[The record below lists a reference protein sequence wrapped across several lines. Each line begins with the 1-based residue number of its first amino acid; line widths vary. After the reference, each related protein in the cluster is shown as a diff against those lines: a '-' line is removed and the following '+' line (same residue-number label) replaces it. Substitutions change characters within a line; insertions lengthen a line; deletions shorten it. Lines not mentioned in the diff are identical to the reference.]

1 MNLIAKRLYSRSVGD
16 NVEITLSDGTKYT
29 GKITEKDEECVA
41 ISDSQSEIIV
51 TYEDVRSV
59 KVLTSSG
66 NSGVMPIDSTVSSL
80 NTTKNFIQSEPQR
93 SDNFTPAKAAEI
105 NTSVD
110 IHKLKFITTVSNMK
124 MPDLFINQTFKELP
138 KDEKKILNS
147 NFSSF
152 MSAIKNSDINKCRN
166 VVNNMKNIIEEEG
179 DFDFSPSAYK
189 LLAYMSSRCSIY
201 DSDLYI
207 KGCCYDYAAISLY
220 VKGDYKL
227 AAAYASMS
235 LSTNNN
241 PDLAD
246 QIYTIIAETLFKLND
261 AGGVISAIHK
271 NALVV
276 NDEQMSELLKYI
288 YRINGI
294 NFSASIN
301 TVEIIATLKRMMPSD
316 EISKAILAI
325 NKDTDDTGISSDD
338 ESASDSVLTG
348 EITRLSWS
356 SETGT
361 IETEDETY
369 KFSYSDVTDKKLL
382 AKLKT
387 LYISDLKAKD
397 STFPVKFE
405 IKNDRICNIVSFVIN
420 TAVKPSEK
428 NTSNT
433 IDYSARISNIQRG
446 RQINTDSAN
455 ENRFYDSLKF
465 FEKAIEE
472 GEDLGEAVSEA
483 INCCMAISNKEGTTD
498 YLEKAYKIYQDNK
511 EHLEKRGLKNNSI
524 LFDLFTKLGNS
535 EESKACLDRI
545 LEDPLLP
552 HTTRMHYI
560 DRRADLLF
568 NQAVQSDDT
577 MLYEEAKS
585 EYRSWEQ
592 QYYMNTRIRMNP
604 SFIKL
609 YHTVVL
615 YRIAVCLY
623 KTGDNGTAERVL
635 ASILNFDPDNE
646 NAKKLLMENNPSE
659 SIEEKEEIEAVDE
672 ESIPA
677 DEEADEEFL
686 QPCDYVDPSGWA
698 ALDLSEEDVI
708 DYALN
713 IKGTNRI
720 PLSLTY
726 FKAASLL
733 NSNFLPLYTE
743 MSLATDNPMETLNY
757 SLTDLVTRFQTG
769 SSYAKTLSKFCFAAA
784 YMRGSFYYTSDKEY
798 FSGLE
803 YLYDSSLDVLP
814 SLKKA
819 LEIID
824 RFRLGTG
831 KGIDYY
837 ADYRAANLEAY
848 ENRHRAVLDEA
859 SNLYERYFSRLF
871 HESKSQLR
879 FKLTKAILFK
889 KGGLPERMLSC
900 VINDNYQEFQ
910 SLKDEF
916 CNAFI
921 RTGMAVSTGNIQSE
935 KVERV
940 IDEAWKLAGEDRSVC
955 ERKTS
960 DLMGSFRN
968 NLRSPLNNCVRVVCD
983 WVELC
988 ESGGQN
994 RKDENFNKYQKTRN
1008 ELIPLL
1014 NSIVQECSEQSLDAD
1029 NQTEF
1034 GCCILSSLA
1043 SELISRLDGSWN
1055 FSRRKYFFYDFLR
1068 TDNVIL
1074 DEKFIPDVS
1083 STFSDLP
1090 DFNILQ
1096 RIRNHIESAGDT
1108 LVSHA
1113 EKIYLREEENH
1124 DYGTARLISE
1134 YLSYQD
1140 RADEWQLPDNAEEF
1154 EEQAKKQLRVR
1165 LDTFN
1170 SDVCMAI
1177 SRGQIVVSDEFMN
1190 NIEETA
1196 QYWYQY
1202 CVATKNYG
1210 FFSRFVNNCTE
1221 KIHKDAVAYGETL
1234 LIQLSKLA
1242 DEEELEQDIVDTI
1255 TGFIDKQ
1262 FFPVAEDW
1270 MSRIS
1275 KGDFDSGEKAP
1286 LGVEECLNE
1295 FWDEFEENYSLVHST
1310 GYNLRRVI
1318 RKNNLSAKDRKGGE
1332 ALINNWLDN
1341 GNKSNPEKIGILLNL
1356 LGWDNIDVT
1365 DKSTDNKHEMYL
1377 VKDKSSIYGKK
1388 LYSHPIPAFSSQSY
1402 DTGFYVVCLYGYMDS
1417 KRLID
1422 KYIELDGIYGNKIIL
1437 LDHAFSSSE
1446 RRNIARLVKQ
1456 TPLQSTYL
1464 FIDRVSIMYI
1474 ANHYISGG
1482 NNRTLMSISMPFS
1495 YLQPYV
1501 SESSHTIPP
1510 EMFIGRRNELL
1521 SIESATGANLVFG
1534 GRQLGKSALL
1544 KKARE
1549 ETDDRE
1555 AGRIA
1560 VFIDIVGLDIEKSAL
1575 KVSKELISNGIIREG
1590 EETDDWEKLTEEI
1603 KLSIN
1608 KNSISY
1614 LLIMFDEADTFIDDC
1629 KNVNYQPLV
1638 FLKDVQQSMNGKFK
1652 FVMAGLHNVVKFN
1665 RDVAL
1670 GKNSVITHFSSINV
1684 KPFNYEE
1691 GRELLTKPLGYLGFT
1706 FDDELLINHI
1716 LSTTNYFPG
1725 LIQLYCSKLIES
1737 MRKNYA
1743 GYNESTTPPYHV
1755 TENHIGKVLADKSF
1769 VSEIKNK
1776 FEITLTLDDEYYI
1789 IALLLAHL
1797 FVTEEKSNGYS
1808 SDEVMKLSST
1818 LGVDNLQDF
1827 SKEQIETLLEELC
1840 DLNILKKL
1848 GECYLFRTKSFRDL
1862 LGSKLEIEEKL
1873 LELMNKNEND

>member
-1 MNLIAKRLYSRSVGD
+1 M
-16 NVEITLSDGTKYT
+16 
-29 GKITEKDEECVA
+29 
-41 ISDSQSEIIV
+41 
-51 TYEDVRSV
+51 RSV
-59 KVLTSSG
+59 KVLTSSV
-66 NSGVMPIDSTVSSL
+66 NLGVIPFDPSASL
-80 NTTKNFIQSEPQR
+80 KNTPNKPMQSISNEAYIR
-93 SDNFTPAKAAEI
+93 
-105 NTSVD
+105 NTSVN
-110 IHKLKFITTVSNMK
+110 IRKLKFSTEVYNRKLS
-124 MPDLFINQTFKELP
+124 DLLINQAFKELP
-138 KDEKKILNS
+138 KEEKKILNGS
-147 NFSSF
+147 FTSF
-152 MSAIKNSDINKCRN
+152 MSAVKNSDSDKCRS
-166 VVNNMKNIIEEEG
+166 VVNNMKNIIEEG
-179 DFDFSPSAYK
+179 RSLNFSPSAYK
-189 LLAYMSSRCSIY
+189 LVSYMSSRCSIY
-201 DSDLYI
+201 DPVLYI
-207 KGCCYDYAAISLY
+207 KACCYDYAAIALY
-220 VKGDYKL
+220 IKGDLKL
-227 AAAYASMS
+227 AAAYASIS
-235 LSTNNN
+235 LSTCNN
-241 PDLAD
+241 PELAD
-246 QIYTIIAETLFKLND
+246 QIYTIIADTLFKLND

-271 NALVV
+271 NALVI
-276 NDEQMSELLKYI
+276 NEEQMSELLKYI
-288 YRINGI
+288 YRINGMS
-294 NFSASIN
+294 FPSSVN
-301 TVEIIATLKRMMPSD
+301 TIEIIATLKRIMPSD
-316 EISKAILAI
+316 EITKAIISI
-325 NKDTDDTGISSDD
+325 NKGAVSTEIYSDD
-338 ESASDSVLTG
+338 ENTSSSVMTG

-361 IETEDETY
+361 VEAEDKTF
-369 KFSYSDVTDKKLL
+369 KFSYSDVTDEKLL
-382 AKLKT
+382 SKLKT

-397 STFPVKFE
+397 STLPVKFE
-405 IKNDRICNIVSFVIN
+405 IRNDSICNIVSY
-420 TAVKPSEK
+420 VKYTKTQPSEK
-428 NTSNT
+428 N
-433 IDYSARISNIQRG
+433 YSSKIEYSVKLSNIQRG
-446 RQINTDSAN
+446 RQINTDSTN

-472 GEDLGEAVSEA
+472 GEELGEAISEA

-498 YLEKAYKIYQDNK
+498 YLERAYKIYQDNK

-524 LFDLFTKLGNS
+524 LYDLFTKLGNS

-568 NQAVQSDDT
+568 NQAIQTDDT
-577 MLYEEAKS
+577 ALYEEAKN

-604 SFIKL
+604 SFIQR

-635 ASILNFDPDNE
+635 ANILNFDPDNE
-646 NAKKLLMENNPSE
+646 NAKKLLTENSPTE
-659 SIEEKEEIEAVDE
+659 PIEEKEEIEAVDE
-672 ESIPA
+672 EAIPA
-677 DEEADEEFL
+677 EEDADEEFL
-686 QPCDYVDPSGWA
+686 QPCEYVDPSGWD

-708 DYALN
+708 DYAVN

-726 FKAASLL
+726 LKAASLL
-733 NSNFLPLYTE
+733 NRSFVPLYTE
-743 MSLATDNPMETLNY
+743 MSLATDNPMEALNY
-757 SLTDLVTRFQTG
+757 SLADLVTKFST
-769 SSYAKTLSKFCFAAA
+769 APVNAEKLSKFCFAAA

-803 YLYDSSLDVLP
+803 YLYDSSLDILP
-814 SLKKA
+814 SLRTTLK
-819 LEIID
+819 IID
-824 RFRLGTG
+824 GFRLATG

-889 KGGLPERMLSC
+889 KGGLPERMLAC

-921 RTGMAVSTGNIQSE
+921 RNGMAVSVGNIQSE
-935 KVERV
+935 KIERV
-940 IDEAWKLAGEDRSVC
+940 IDEAWKLAGEDKSVC

-968 NLRSPLNNCVRVVCD
+968 NLRSPLSNCVRVVCD

-988 ESGGQN
+988 ESGSQS
-994 RKDENFNKYQKTRN
+994 RMDEHFNKYQKTRS

-1014 NSIVQECSEQSLDAD
+1014 NNIVQECSEQSLDTD

-1034 GCCILSSLA
+1034 GCCILSNLA
-1043 SELISRLDGSWN
+1043 SELISRLDGSWD
-1055 FSRRKYFFYDFLR
+1055 FSKRKYFFYDFLR

-1074 DEKFIPDVS
+1074 DEKLIPDVS
-1083 STFSDLP
+1083 STFNDLP

-1096 RIRNHIESAGDT
+1096 RIRNHIESTGDT

-1113 EKIYLREEENH
+1113 EKIFLREEENH
-1124 DYGTARLISE
+1124 DYGTARLIAE
-1134 YLSYQD
+1134 YLTYQG
-1140 RADEWQLPDNAEEF
+1140 RADEWQLPDNVEEF
-1154 EEQAKKQLRVR
+1154 EEQAKKQIRVR

-1177 SRGQIVVSDEFMN
+1177 SRGQIEVSDEFMN
-1190 NIEETA
+1190 SIEETA
-1196 QYWYQY
+1196 QYWFQY

-1210 FFSRFVNNCTE
+1210 FFAKFVNSCTE
-1221 KIHKDAVAYGETL
+1221 KIHNDAAAYGKTL
-1234 LIQLSKLA
+1234 LVQLSKLA
-1242 DEEELEQDIVDTI
+1242 NEQELEQDIVDTI

-1262 FFPVAEDW
+1262 FFTVAEDW

-1286 LGVEECLNE
+1286 IGVEECLSE
-1295 FWDEFEENYSLVHST
+1295 FWDEFEENYNLVHST

-1318 RKNNLSAKDRKGGE
+1318 HKNNLSAKDRKGGE

-1356 LGWDNIDVT
+1356 LGWDNIEVT

-1388 LYSHPIPAFSSQSY
+1388 LYTHPIPAFSSQSY

-1474 ANHYISGG
+1474 ASHYISGG

-1560 VFIDIVGLDIEKSAL
+1560 VFIDIVGLNIEKSAL
-1575 KVSKELISNGIIREG
+1575 KASKELISNGIMREG
-1590 EETDDWEKLTEEI
+1590 EETNDWEKLTEEI
-1603 KLSIN
+1603 KNSII

-1638 FLKDVQQSMNGKFK
+1638 FLKDVQQSLKGKFK

-1725 LIQLYCSKLIES
+1725 LIQLYCIKLIES

-1755 TENHIGKVLADKSF
+1755 TENHIGKVLSDKSF

-1789 IALLLAHL
+1789 IALLLARL
-1797 FVTEEKSNGYS
+1797 FVNEEKSDGYS
-1808 SDEVMKLSST
+1808 SEEVMKLSVA
-1818 LGVDNLQDF
+1818 LGVDNLKYF
-1827 SKEQIETLLEELC
+1827 SKEQIDTLLEELC

-1848 GECYLFRTKSFRDL
+1848 GDSYLFRTKSFRDL
-1862 LGSKLEIEEKL
+1862 LGSKQEIEEKL